1 MPIRFACEHC
11 GQRLSVS
18 SKKAGARGKCPKCKE
33 RLTIPEADA
42 EPAEGTTE
50 ASDQEDDAGGSPYSE
65 FVVYDDEAEWVYES
79 DESTAPA
86 PAVGITDLNRVA
98 VPRSVLYAQGVLLAV
113 VALASFVLG
122 ILIGSS
128 GETQVV
134 ELPAQPC
141 VLTGL
146 VQYVGGSGQNRPD
159 NGAIVLVVPTEER
172 PSRESK
178 AEVAGLR
185 PGDPI
190 PRDDSDNLRIIR
202 SIGGAYTRVDADGQ
216 FQVRLPDAGRYYVLV
231 VSGNAYRN
239 AGQDPN
245 RADIAQLGNYVLP
258 ATDLLGQSKYQWQE
272 QTIRNDESL
281 NVIF

>member
-11 GQRLSVS
+11 GQRLSVG
-18 SKKAGARGKCPKCKE
+18 SKKAGARAKCPKCKE
-33 RLTIPEADA
+33 KVTIPEDQAESPEEPPESNDEADDGD
-42 EPAEGTTE
+42 E
-50 ASDQEDDAGGSPYSE
+50 SPYSA
-65 FVVYDDEAEWVYES
+65 FVVYDDEVEWVYES
-79 DESTAPA
+79 DDATSAAPG
-86 PAVGITDLNRVA
+86 VGVTDLNRVA
-98 VPRSVLYAQGVLLAV
+98 VPRSVLYAQGILLAV

-128 GETQVV
+128 GKTQVV

-141 VLTGL
+141 VLTGF
-146 VQYVGGSGQNRPD
+146 VEYVGGSGQNRPD

-216 FQVRLPDAGRYYVLV
+216 FQIQLPDTGRYFVLV
-231 VSGNAYRN
+231 VSGNAYRT

-245 RADIAQLGNYVLP
+245 RGDIAQLGRYVQP
-258 ATDLLGQSKYQWQE
+258 PMDLLGQSKYEWRE
-272 QTIRNDESL
+272 RTIRSDESL
-281 NVIF
+281 TVVF